1 MNDAA
6 PIATDAPGSDE
17 RRESVLDAALNTFAR
32 FGYRKTSMDDIAADA
47 QISRPGLYF
56 LFSSKPALF
65 RAATER
71 AIQLDLAAA
80 EVALNV
86 PGRPLAWRLVD
97 AFDSWA
103 GRYIGPLADVQSLVE
118 DNPHLLG
125 PAAQA
130 APDRFQQMLLDAL
143 VDDSAQSHAVAQT
156 LVSISIGLKRQ
167 VADRQEYLTRMKT
180 AVELVLA

>member
-1 MNDAA
+1 MDDAA
-6 PIATDAPGSDE
+6 IIATDGPGSAE
-17 RRESVLDAALNTFAR
+17 RRESVLDAALGTFAR

-56 LFSSKPALF
+56 LFSSKSALF

-80 EVALNV
+80 ERALDV
-86 PGRPLAWRLVD
+86 PDRPLAERLVD

-118 DNPHLLG
+118 DNPDLLG
-125 PAAQA
+125 PAARSA
-130 APDRFQQMLLDAL
+130 SDRFHRMLLDAL
-143 VDDSAQSHAVAQT
+143 VDDPAQSQAIAQT
-156 LVSISIGLKRQ
+156 LVSVSIGIKHQ
-167 VADRQEYLTRMKT
+167 VADRQEYLTRMRA
-180 AVELVLA
+180 AVALVLA